1 MADTNKELS
10 DAEIATKTGFGETAE
25 ELDSQD
31 NTTDAEEAADEGEGE
46 TTEDAE
52 QSADT
57 EEKET
62 DDEKPVARQKRE
74 VSKDD
79 EDTSDDSNDSE
90 DKSEEDD
97 AEDEEEAEELS
108 KSKDERTVPYSLLK
122 SKNAKIKQLQ
132 ADLAKR
138 DEAKESGDKEDVEEA
153 NEEVEASAKE
163 LAEELGMDKEAL
175 AKFLKVAVKLS
186 SKKSVIPKDIAE
198 KLKTLDELQAQ
209 NKQSKEIA
217 HFNKEWE
224 TLDIK
229 KQYPNAPK
237 AALKEAQEL
246 MDELAHSKDHHMHDL
261 DYILYKNK
269 SKFDAL
275 LKTAVKGKS
284 GEQGKRIGTEK
295 SYDSTNDDEE
305 NLVDIEDLNPQI
317 MKEREEKEKQMR
329 RDHLKDK
336 DYRIYNPKERD

>member
-10 DAEIATKTGFGETAE
+10 DAEIAAKTGFGETAE

-31 NTTDAEEAADEGEGE
+31 NTTDAEEAADEVEE

-52 QSADT
+52 ESADT

-62 DDEKPVARQKRE
+62 DEEKPVARQKRE
-74 VSKDD
+74 ESKD
-79 EDTSDDSNDSE
+79 EEETEEESDDSE

-97 AEDEEEAEELS
+97 AEDEDESDTTS
-108 KSKDERTVPYSLLK
+108 KSKGERTVPYSLLK

-138 DEAKESGDKEDVEEA
+138 DEARESGDKEDVEEA

-186 SKKSVIPKDIAE
+186 SKKSVISKDIAE

-224 TLDIK
+224 SLDIK

-246 MDELAHSKDHHMHDL
+246 MDELAHSKEHHIHDL

-295 SYDSTNDDEE
+295 SYEGNDSSDEE

-317 MKEREEKEKQMR
+317 MKEREEREKQMR

-336 DYRIYNPKERD
+336 DYRIYNP